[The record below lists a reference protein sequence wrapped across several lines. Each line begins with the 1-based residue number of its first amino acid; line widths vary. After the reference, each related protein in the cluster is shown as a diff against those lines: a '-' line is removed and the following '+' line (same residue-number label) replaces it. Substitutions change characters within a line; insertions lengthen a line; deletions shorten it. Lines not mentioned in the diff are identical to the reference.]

1 MRLGH
6 DDFIRMNL
14 PPSVVKG
21 KPQIKGATNR
31 EKVKALLRGQGE
43 KTMKEMSDYLCVS
56 EPVIYNLVPEMERRG
71 EVKKKSQV
79 RGKHNRKSY
88 TYVINEV

>member
-21 KPQIKGATNR
+21 KPQIKGKTNR
-31 EKVKALLRGQGE
+31 EKVKSLLRDQGE
-43 KTMKEMSDYLCVS
+43 KTMSEMSEYLCVS
-56 EPVIYNLVPEMERRG
+56 EPVIYNLVPAMERKG
-71 EVKKKSQV
+71 EVKKKSPV
-79 RGKHNRKSY
+79 RGKSNRKAY